1 MAERIYCNIVNI
13 YHRGNLVRD
22 TTRNETI
29 KMKTNKPGC
38 SEKFKNGNTI
48 VTGHNATL
56 DTERVPR
63 GIS

>member
-1 MAERIYCNIVNI
+1 
-13 YHRGNLVRD
+13 
-22 TTRNETI
+22 
-29 KMKTNKPGC
+29 MKTNEPGC